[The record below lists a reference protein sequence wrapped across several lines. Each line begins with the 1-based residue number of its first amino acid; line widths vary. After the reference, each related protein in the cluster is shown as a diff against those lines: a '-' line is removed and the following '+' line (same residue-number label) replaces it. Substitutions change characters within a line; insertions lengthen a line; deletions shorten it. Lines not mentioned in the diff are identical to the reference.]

1 MSEGAHSRS
10 DATPGSVLALARREH
25 NLSVVDVARHLKLS
39 PAQVEALEAGAY
51 ERLPGPV
58 FVRGF
63 LRNYAKLL
71 GIDPQPLLR
80 SIDSQSAQPAIADR
94 RPHAPQVVMEDRP
107 SRWPLYT
114 VLVAALIVGV
124 LAIYEFGFN
133 EPPQPAQPAGGES
146 SAAPTVDSAQ
156 PQSAAES
163 AGPVA
168 VASAPLSGGATGEPP
183 TLDVQP
189 APTQA
194 DAAAAAPAP
203 QKARPGERE
212 LYFKFDEDSW
222 VEVRD
227 RDDRVVFSR
236 LNQAG
241 TEERVNARP
250 PVKLVVGNARGV
262 RLNYDD
268 QPVDLAP
275 HTGVTVARLTLQ

>member
-1 MSEGAHSRS
+1 MSEGAHVRG

-80 SIDSQSAQPAIADR
+80 SIDSQSAQPAITDR
-94 RPHAPQVVMEDRP
+94 RTHAPQVVMEDRP
-107 SRWPLYT
+107 ARWPLYT
-114 VLVAALIVGV
+114 GLVAALIVGV
-124 LAIYEFGFN
+124 LAVYEFGFN
-133 EPPQPAQPAGGES
+133 EPPQPAPSAAAES
-146 SAAPTVDSAQ
+146 SAAPAADPAQ
-156 PQSAAES
+156 VQSPAET

-168 VASAPLSGGATGEPP
+168 VASAPLSAAATAQSP

-189 APTQA
+189 APAQA
-194 DAAAAAPAP
+194 DAAAVAPPAR
-203 QKARPGERE
+203 KARPGERE

-250 PVKLVVGNARGV
+250 PIKLVVGNAHGV

-268 QPVDLAP
+268 QPVDLVP
-275 HTGVTVARLTLQ
+275 HTGVTVARLTLK